1 MKSYNISVNGKVFQ
15 VEVQENQGG
24 AAVKAAPMIA
34 AAAPVSAPIAAPKA
48 APAPAAP
55 KPAPAAPPASG
66 GAGTVEAPMP
76 GKILAI
82 SVKVGDAVGH
92 NGVLCI
98 LEAMKMENEICAPL
112 AGTVTGIHVAVGD
125 AVDTGSLLFTIG

>member
-1 MKSYNISVNGKVFQ
+1 MKSYSVSVNGKVFQ
-15 VEVQENQGG
+15 VDVQENQGG
-24 AAVKAAPMIA
+24 MAVKAAPMIA
-34 AAAPVSAPIAAPKA
+34 AAAPMAAPAAPKA

-55 KPAPAAPPASG
+55 KPAAPAAPAAGG

-76 GKILAI
+76 GKILSI
-82 SVKVGDAVGH
+82 SVKVGDTVPH

-98 LEAMKMENEICAPL
+98 LEAMKMENEICAPV

-125 AVDTGSLLFTIG
+125 TVDTSTLLFTIG